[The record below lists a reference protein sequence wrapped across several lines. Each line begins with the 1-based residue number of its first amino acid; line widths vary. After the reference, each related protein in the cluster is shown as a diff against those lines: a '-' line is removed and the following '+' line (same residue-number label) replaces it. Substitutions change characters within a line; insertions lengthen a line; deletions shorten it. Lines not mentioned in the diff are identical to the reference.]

1 MVGVA
6 CSKIQ
11 TAEKLKQLL
20 HGLLMKQMSL
30 KKLSELVDFGCK
42 AYQ

>member
-11 TAEKLKQLL
+11 KAEKLTQLL
-20 HGLLMKQMSL
+20 HGLLMKQMSP
-30 KKLSELVDFGCK
+30 KKQDELADFGCK